1 MNVRNGDLYIRLLE
15 EGDKYTL
22 ARWLQD
28 PEVLEFYEGRD
39 RPFTLQ
45 MVEEKFLAERDV
57 LGCLVEYEGNE
68 IGYLQYY
75 QLDEETMIRYGYT
88 NSDEVIYGTDQF
100 IGEATYWNRGIGT
113 KLIRAVVEYLL
124 KKEGVHRLVVDP
136 MTWNTRAIR
145 CYEKC
150 GYSKSRILREH
161 ELHEG
166 EHHDS
171 WLMEFIPE

>member
-1 MNVRNGDLYIRLLE
+1 MNVMSEGLYIRPLE

-22 ARWLQD
+22 ARWLSD

-39 RPFTLQ
+39 RPFTLE
-45 MVEEKFLAERDV
+45 MVEEKFLGDRSV
-57 LGCLVEYEGNE
+57 MSCLVEYEGND

-88 NSDEVIYGTDQF
+88 NLDEVIYGTDQF
-100 IGEATYWNRGIGT
+100 IGEAAYWNRGVGT
-113 KLIRAVVEYLL
+113 QLIRAVVEYLL
-124 KKEGVHRLVVDP
+124 KREGVHRLVMDP

-150 GYSKSRILREH
+150 GYSKARILPKH

-166 EHHDS
+166 EYHDS

>member
-1 MNVRNGDLYIRLLE
+1 MNYRKESLHIRPLE
-15 EGDKYTL
+15 ERDKYTL
-22 ARWLQD
+22 SRWLSD
-28 PEVLEFYEGRD
+28 SKVLEFYEGRD

-45 MVEEKFLAERDV
+45 MVEEKFLAQRGV
-57 LGCLVEYEGNE
+57 VSCLVEYEGNE

-75 QLDEETMIRYGYT
+75 QLDEETMNRYGYT
-88 NSDEVIYGTDQF
+88 NNDEVIYGTDQF
-100 IGEATYWNRGIGT
+100 IGEVAYWNQGVGT
-113 KLIRAVVEYLL
+113 LLIRATMDYLL
-124 KKEGVHRLVVDP
+124 ERKGVHRLVMDP

-150 GYSKSRILREH
+150 GYSKARILREH

-166 EHHDS
+166 KYHDS

>member
-1 MNVRNGDLYIRLLE
+1 MNVMSGAFNVRPLE
-15 EGDKYTL
+15 DRDKYTIS
-22 ARWLQD
+22 RWLSD
-28 PEVLEFYEGRD
+28 PSVLEFYEGRD
-39 RPFTLQ
+39 RSFTPQ
-45 MVEEKFLAERDV
+45 MVEEKFFSDRGV
-57 LGCLVEYEGNE
+57 MSCLVEYEGNE

-88 NSDEVIYGTDQF
+88 NLDEVIYGTDQF
-100 IGEATYWNRGIGT
+100 IGETEYWNKGVGT
-113 KLIRAVVEYLL
+113 QLIRTVVEYLL
-124 KKEGVHRLVVDP
+124 QKEGVHRLVMDP

-150 GYSKSRILREH
+150 GYSKARILREH

-166 EHHDS
+166 EYHDA

>member
-1 MNVRNGDLYIRLLE
+1 MNVRSGDLFIRPLV

-45 MVEEKFLAERDV
+45 MVEEKFLAERAV
-57 LGCLVEYEGNE
+57 SGCLVEYEGNE

-88 NSDEVIYGTDQF
+88 NLDEVIYGTDQF
-100 IGEATYWNRGIGT
+100 IGEAAYWNRGLGT
-113 KLIRAVVEYLL
+113 ELIRAVVEYLL

-150 GYSKSRILREH
+150 GYSKARILREH